1 MMLFWLILVPVA
13 GGVMAWAAGRARPVW
28 ARWISLGALSFDL
41 VLILNAWLGH
51 VQGFSIGSF
60 GRWAFELKWAWI
72 PRFGVGFH
80 LALDGLS
87 LLLVALAVLLG
98 FLSVL
103 ASWTEIRERVGF
115 FHFNL
120 LWVLAGIIGVF
131 LALDLFLF
139 YFFWELM
146 LVPMYFLVGIWGHER
161 RVFASI
167 KFFIFTQ
174 AGGLL
179 MLVSIL
185 AIYFLHGEY
194 TGVYTF
200 EYTELLGTPLQP
212 AAGFLVMLGFLAAFL
227 VKLPAVPFHTWL
239 PDAHT
244 QAPTAGSVVLAGLLL
259 KTGAYGLLRF
269 VLPLFP
275 DAAARFRTVGMALG
289 VIGILYGAHL
299 AFGQSDLKRLVAY
312 TSVSHMGY
320 VLLGVFAMN
329 ALALQ
334 GTVLQ
339 IVCHAFSTGALFI
352 IAGALQE
359 RLQTRDMSLM
369 GGLWEKVPRLGGAA
383 MFFALASLG
392 LPGLGNFLAEFLI
405 LVGAYQRSVVISA
418 LAAVGLIVSTIYSL
432 QIIQRVFHG
441 KREREWRLADLNARE
456 VFVLAVL
463 ALGLVWLGVY
473 PQPVLRTVATTVEEI
488 TSRTAPAAAN
498 CRLLPRHSELPAA
511 DTFPTDCAGDAFPEI
526 YLRYYPPSPGLS
538 QRIARQLP
546 HAFLSYADT
555 FPDFYMNI
563 LIPPTSLANQG
574 RTRIRTVSALKAGGI
589 NVSVAG
595 KVGGRP

>member
-1 MMLFWLILVPVA
+1 MILFWLVIIPAAA
-13 GGVMAWAAGRARPVW
+13 GAAAWAAGRLKDVW
-28 ARWISLGALSFDL
+28 ARWISLAALGLDL
-41 VLILNAWLGH
+41 ALVVGLWVRRFSGLAIGPAARWLIDLNWT
-51 VQGFSIGSF
+51 
-60 GRWAFELKWAWI
+60 WI
-72 PRFGVGFH
+72 PRFGIGFH

-87 LLLVALAVLLG
+87 LLLVALAVLMGLI
-98 FLSVL
+98 SVL
-103 ASWTEIRERVGF
+103 VSWTEIRERVGF

-120 LWVLAGIIGVF
+120 LWVIAGIIGVF

-139 YFFWELM
+139 YFFWEMM

-161 RVFASI
+161 RVYASI

-185 AIYFLHGEY
+185 ALYFLHGKNS
-194 TGVYTF
+194 GAYTF
-200 EYTELLGTPLQP
+200 DYPALLGTSLPP
-212 AAGFLVMLGFLAAFL
+212 ATGLLVMLGFLAAFL

-244 QAPTAGSVVLAGLLL
+244 QAPTAGSVILAALLL

-275 DAAARFRTVGMALG
+275 DAAARFSGVGMVLG
-289 VIGILYGAHL
+289 VVGILYGAHL

-320 VLLGVFAMN
+320 VLVGVFAMN

-339 IVCHAFSTGALFI
+339 IICHAFSTGALFI

-359 RLQTRDMSLM
+359 RLHTREMGAM

-392 LPGLGNFLAEFLI
+392 LPGLGNFVAEFLV
-405 LVGAYQRSVVISA
+405 LVGAYRRNVAVSV
-418 LAAVGLIVSTIYSL
+418 LAAAGLIVSTIYSL
-432 QIIQRVFHG
+432 QIIQKVFHG
-441 KREREWRLADLNARE
+441 KKEREWTLADLNARE
-456 VFVLAVL
+456 LLVLSVLA
-463 ALGLVWLGVY
+463 AGLVWLGIY
-473 PQPVLRTVATTVEEI
+473 PQPVI
-488 TSRTAPAAAN
+488 RTATPALQSISSPAVAAPAMSFV
-498 CRLLPRHSELPAA
+498 LPRCPAGKSSLILRSKVEPER
-511 DTFPTDCAGDAFPEI
+511 TGDAT
-526 YLRYYPPSPGLS
+526 SG
-538 QRIARQLP
+538 
-546 HAFLSYADT
+546 
-555 FPDFYMNI
+555 NI
-563 LIPPTSLANQG
+563 GFEP
-574 RTRIRTVSALKAGGI
+574 
-589 NVSVAG
+589 
-595 KVGGRP
+595 